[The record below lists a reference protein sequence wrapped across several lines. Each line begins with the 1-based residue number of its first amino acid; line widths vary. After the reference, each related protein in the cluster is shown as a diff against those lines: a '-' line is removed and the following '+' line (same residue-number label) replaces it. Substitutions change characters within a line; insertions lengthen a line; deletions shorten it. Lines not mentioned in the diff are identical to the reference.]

1 MTKIS
6 NAMCPHKS
14 AEHRFSFS
22 FPVHF
27 CDGNKQH
34 LLTHRPMTPAQF
46 AAPVSFPNL
55 LTIDAIHESTSARL
69 ETLTFVMRHLPPR
82 FGDAD
87 DDGCWND
94 ACARA
99 MAASS
104 MSPIATL
111 APRDSKISTTES
123 PIPLAPPVTAM
134 TCPSNSCSRPIF
146 IVCVGA
152 DPETDEMLSV
162 MMSNM
167 MGKKKKNSLISF
179 LGPLPTILRLL

>member
-1 MTKIS
+1 
-6 NAMCPHKS
+6 
-14 AEHRFSFS
+14 
-22 FPVHF
+22 
-27 CDGNKQH
+27 
-34 LLTHRPMTPAQF
+34 MTPAQF

-152 DPETDEMLSV
+152 DPETDEMLRG
-162 MMSNM
+162 MIKNM
-167 MGKKKKNSLISF
+167 MGKRKKKNLLFSF